1 MRPGDEAAF
10 DWVVVHVV
18 DLLAAFLGRVDIE
31 VVVAGLPEGTLG
43 GLDRDGEFESL
54 KGFGEDRFPG
64 FAYEQMDVFGHDDVA
79 GDDEVV
85 AETQWSRGIVRIGYG
100 LLGRRGMEAGD
111 NN

>member
-1 MRPGDEAAF
+1 
-10 DWVVVHVV
+10 
-18 DLLAAFLGRVDIE
+18 
-31 VVVAGLPEGTLG
+31 
-43 GLDRDGEFESL
+43 
-54 KGFGEDRFPG
+54 
-64 FAYEQMDVFGHDDVA
+64 MDVFGHDDVA